1 MIITLLILGLLQIFN
16 LGEKDPVAARFG
28 KHKITLGEFKI
39 AYLDVIKKP
48 NTFDSK
54 KLRED
59 FLDVMIA
66 SRLLAENATELKLD
80 ENPTLQLRF
89 NSYKEKCLRDAHF
102 EKVIKPL
109 IHMEEKDIEEAYSF
123 TQEERNI
130 SHLFFKSEEQADSNY
145 VMLQNGASFD
155 SLAKIIFA
163 DSALVNNGGSLGWVQ
178 WAEMDYN
185 LGMTAF
191 RLPVGKISAP
201 VKSQFGYHI
210 VKVNDFKKKPLITR
224 QEYIIAR
231 EKTKY
236 QLEYKLGD
244 KYAFDYIENMLKQ
257 AKVTLNPD
265 VMEIVDNKL
274 AEQFKRKPTQYDQMS
289 EIQLDDSEINKLET
303 SLWDL
308 RNETMATINGK
319 PMTVGEFVGLMNYIP
334 YKAIYNSFKSAFDY
348 SVRDFLLTHES
359 HGLGLDSC
367 AKVKIKFNL
376 YKEYVLQLEMRK
388 MLVRGVEANDSDLKN
403 YYEAH
408 KANYNGATFEE
419 MKETIKPLVLSQKK
433 REIIPDYIKKLIGKM
448 KIEKHIDLIHNYYD
462 NLLNRLN

>member
-1 MIITLLILGLLQIFN
+1 MIITLLILSLLQIFN
-16 LGEKDPVAARFG
+16 TDEKDTVVAQFG
-28 KHKITLGEFKI
+28 KHKITLEEFKI

-54 KLRED
+54 KLREI
-59 FLDVMIA
+59 FLDEMIA
-66 SRLLAENATELKLD
+66 ARLLAENAAELKID
-80 ENPTLQLRF
+80 RNPMLQLRF
-89 NSYKEKCLRDAHF
+89 NSYKEKCLRDTHF
-102 EKVIKPL
+102 EKVVKPL
-109 IHMEEKDIEEAYSF
+109 IHIEEKDIEEAYSF

-130 SHLFFKSEEQADSNY
+130 SHLFLKSETQADSYY

-155 SLAKIIFA
+155 SLAKIVFT
-163 DSALVNNGGSLGWVQ
+163 DTVLSNNGGSLGWVQ
-178 WAEMDYN
+178 WAEMDYD
-185 LGMTAF
+185 LGMAAF
-191 RLPVGKISAP
+191 RLPVGRISAP

-265 VMEIVDNKL
+265 VMELVDNKL

-319 PMTVGEFVGLMNYIP
+319 PMTVGEFMGFMNYIP
-334 YKAIYNSFKSAFDY
+334 YKAIYNGFKSAFDY
-348 SVRDFLLTHES
+348 SVRDFLITDEAR
-359 HGLGLDSC
+359 GLGLGSSE
-367 AKVKIKFNL
+367 KVKMKFNL
-376 YKEYVLQLEMRK
+376 YKEYVLQTEMKK

-403 YYEAH
+403 YYEEH

-419 MKETIKPLVLSQKK
+419 MKEKIKPLVLSQKK
-433 REIIPDYIKKLIGKM
+433 RDVVPAYIKKLIGKM
-448 KIEKHIDLIHNYYD
+448 KIEKHMDFIHDYYD
-462 NLLNRLN
+462 DLLNRTN